1 MANKNITFGADL
13 LPNGNLS
20 YELGNSS
27 NKWKINGAS
36 NPLLTD
42 QKQNITLAA
51 TSKAYITA
59 VTDAPT
65 STATA
70 REAVADTGVYL
81 TATAGELSSLRYSLN
96 NGAATPAEKAY
107 IKYNTDDDCI
117 DFIFV

>member
-1 MANKNITFGADL
+1 MADGNISHIK
-13 LPNGNLS
+13 LPNNQT
-20 YELGNSS
+20 YD
-27 NKWKINGAS
+27 INAVTV
-36 NPLLTD
+36 NNHTVNIDVPATANFTD
-42 QKQNITLAA
+42 EKQNITLAA

-59 VTDAPT
+59 VTDVPT

-70 REAVADTGVYL
+70 REAVADTGIYL